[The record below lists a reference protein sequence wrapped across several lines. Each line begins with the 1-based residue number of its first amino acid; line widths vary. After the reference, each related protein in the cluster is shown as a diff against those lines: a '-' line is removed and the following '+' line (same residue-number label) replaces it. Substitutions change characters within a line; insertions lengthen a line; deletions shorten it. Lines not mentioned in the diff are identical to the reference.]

1 MLASKKTKLAFT
13 VFGQTPRYSEI
24 PTGNLRD
31 VLLKTTHKNLMRDD
45 VVDGRFRDQNDSRS
59 QQSRKATTK

>member
-1 MLASKKTKLAFT
+1 MVMLASKKTKLHFT
-13 VFGQTPRYSEI
+13 VFGQIPRFSEI

-45 VVDGRFRDQNDSRS
+45 VD
-59 QQSRKATTK
+59 